1 MENKQINITEKAVLT
16 FKEAVEYTGF
26 TPRYLYKLTGEKKI
40 PFSKPNGKAIFFDRK
55 ELEDW
60 LMGRNQEPK
69 K

>member
-1 MENKQINITEKAVLT
+1 MEGKYNYIIAKSVLT
-16 FKEAVEYTGF
+16 FKEASEYTGF
-26 TPRYLYKLTGEKKI
+26 SETYLHQLTAQKKI
-40 PFSKPNGKAIFFDRK
+40 PFSKPNGKNIFFDRK